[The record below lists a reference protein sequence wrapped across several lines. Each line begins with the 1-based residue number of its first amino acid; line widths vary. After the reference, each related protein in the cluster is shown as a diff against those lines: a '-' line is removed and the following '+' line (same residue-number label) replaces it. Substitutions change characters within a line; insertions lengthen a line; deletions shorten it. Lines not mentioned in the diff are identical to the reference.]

1 MCVNKACVCRSSDLF
16 FFLRALKTFFLNSS
30 CCLPPCKKGEEEKQR
45 VSFSSFQTMCFAAE
59 SFLCCLLFSMVCYF
73 AHTRAH
79 TCAHVSFIPF
89 LFRTLLSLSLSL
101 CPYCLRL
108 SLLTVLKRSKKKTW
122 KHFPYIVPPL
132 VLKKKKKEHKKKR
145 KTHETFKEK
154 GGNTQSEKHVFIDI
168 IFDQISLY
176 FFSWSSLHCLIV
188 VAFLFFFFSL
198 CAYR

>member
-1 MCVNKACVCRSSDLF
+1 MCLPLFRSFF
-16 FFLRALKTFFLNSS
+16 FFLRALRTFFLNSS
-30 CCLPPCKKGEEEKQR
+30 CCLPPCKKGEEGKQR

-89 LFRTLLSLSLSL
+89 LFRTLLSLSL

-132 VLKKKKKEHKKKR
+132 VLKKKKKNTRKKEKKKNTRDFQR
-145 KTHETFKEK
+145 KRR
-154 GGNTQSEKHVFIDI
+154 KHTI
-168 IFDQISLY
+168 
-176 FFSWSSLHCLIV
+176 
-188 VAFLFFFFSL
+188 
-198 CAYR
+198 